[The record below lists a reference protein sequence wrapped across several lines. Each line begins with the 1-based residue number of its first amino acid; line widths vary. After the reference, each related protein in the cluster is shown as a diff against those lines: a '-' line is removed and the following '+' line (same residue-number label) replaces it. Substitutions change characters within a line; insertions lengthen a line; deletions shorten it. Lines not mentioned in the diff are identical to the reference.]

1 MLGNTIPTTPSV
13 SARWYSRAKLDAHQ
27 RVRRAARR
35 GQALKGYPPRA
46 FTLTVK
52 EGKLL
57 RAL

>member
-13 SARWYSRAKLDAHQ
+13 SARWYSQAKLDAHR
-27 RVRRAARR
+27 RVRRAVRL
-35 GQALKGYPPRA
+35 ALKGYPPRA

>member
-1 MLGNTIPTTPSV
+1 MLGNTIPTDPSV
-13 SARWYSRAKLDAHQ
+13 SARWYSQAKLDAHR
-27 RVRRAARR
+27 RVRRAVR
-35 GQALKGYPPRA
+35 QALKGYPPRA

>member
-1 MLGNTIPTTPSV
+1 MLGNTLPTTPSV
-13 SARWYSRAKLDAHQ
+13 SARWYPRAKLDAHR
-27 RVRRAARR
+27 RVRRAVR
-35 GQALKGYPPRA
+35 QALKGYPPRA

>member
-13 SARWYSRAKLDAHQ
+13 SARWYPRAKLDAHR
-27 RVRRAARR
+27 RVRRAVRL
-35 GQALKGYPPRA
+35 ALKGYPPRA